1 MSLSPEA
8 PIADAEARLVLVER
22 DGPVVIV
29 TLNDPAVRNAL
40 SAALRNRLREVLTDL
55 DRDTSCRAIVLT
67 GAEGTFC
74 SGGDV
79 RVMGKGA
86 DPAGLRSRMK
96 SAHEVV
102 RLLVNGSTPVVAA
115 IEGFAF
121 GAGLSLA
128 AASDVVV
135 ADTSA
140 RFGSAF
146 GKVGLMPDMGLV
158 WTLPRKI
165 GLNRAR
171 QIMLLSE
178 SLQAQQAHEI
188 DLVDELVE
196 PGQVRQAALARA
208 HAFARCAPL
217 SLGMTRQALAINGTL
232 DELLEFELEHQ
243 AKLIVSDDHA
253 EGTAAFREKRPPQ
266 FSGR

>member
-1 MSLSPEA
+1 MSFPQAPLSPDA
-8 PIADAEARLVLVER
+8 ADLVRAAWSGSVA
-22 DGPVVIV
+22 VV
-29 TLNDPAVRNAL
+29 TLNDPPVRNAL
-40 SAALRNRLREVLTDL
+40 SAALRNRLYEVLKDL
-55 DRDTSCRAIVLT
+55 QGQNECRAIVLT

-86 DPAGLRSRMK
+86 DPAGLRDRMK

-102 RLLVNGSTPVVAA
+102 RLLVNGRKPVVAA

-135 ADTSA
+135 ADTGA

-146 GKVGLMPDMGLV
+146 GKVGLIPDMGLL
-158 WTLPRKI
+158 WTLPRKV
-165 GLNRAR
+165 GLNAAR
-171 QIMLLSE
+171 QIMLLSKTLRAE
-178 SLQAQQAHEI
+178 EAHAI
-188 DLVDELVE
+188 GLVDELVE
-196 PGQVRQAALARA
+196 PGHVHAAAMAQAE
-208 HAFARCAPL
+208 AFARCAPL
-217 SLGMTRQALAINGTL
+217 AVGMARRALAINGTL
-232 DELLEFELEHQ
+232 EELLEYELNGQ
-243 AKLIVSDDHA
+243 AELIVSDDHE
-253 EGTAAFREKRPPQ
+253 EGTAAFREKRAPQ